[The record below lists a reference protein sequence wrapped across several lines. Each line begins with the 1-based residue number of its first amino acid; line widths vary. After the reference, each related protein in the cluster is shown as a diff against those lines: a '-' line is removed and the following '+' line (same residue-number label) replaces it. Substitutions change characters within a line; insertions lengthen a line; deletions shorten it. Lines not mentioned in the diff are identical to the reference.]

1 MTCPLRHVPT
11 YSTAL
16 AWLAL
21 LGERHPLHDGCRAL
35 FEPTFHDVACVTVE
49 RVEGLAVVRLRTL
62 PRAAA
67 DMVFWSGG
75 RLLSPGPD
83 DVTPLPHA
91 LFEAP
96 LADAR
101 EFFAALDLSG
111 PDADDSVVR
120 DGMPTTTSLWR
131 AGHEVA
137 RRRENLP
144 QGQHLLLVRRVLDL
158 AVTHLP
164 AARACLTAVRRYLE

>member
-1 MTCPLRHVPT
+1 MRHVPT
-11 YSTAL
+11 YSPAP

-21 LGERHPLHDGCRAL
+21 LGERQPLHDGCRAL

-49 RVEGLAVVRLRTL
+49 RIDGLAVVRLRAL

-83 DVTPLPHA
+83 DVEPLPHA

-96 LADAR
+96 LADDR

-111 PDADDSVVR
+111 PHAADSVAR
-120 DGMPTTTSLWR
+120 DGMPTTTSVWR

-144 QGQHLLLVRRVLDL
+144 QGQHLQLVRRVLDL
-158 AVTHLP
+158 ASAHLP
-164 AARACLTAVRRYLE
+164 DPRARACLTAVRRYLE